1 MIDIR
6 FPDKRFKT
14 FLLEIGIFR
23 DFSGEG
29 IFIISLLSV
38 ARGAAEPPFAN
49 PAALQAAECLTPQA
63 PERLLYVANTFCV
76 IK

>member
-1 MIDIR
+1 
-6 FPDKRFKT
+6 
-14 FLLEIGIFR
+14 LEIGIFR

-63 PERLLYVANTFCV
+63 PERLLLVS
-76 IK
+76 